1 MIDQIY
7 QINNDSKT
15 KSPGRM
21 KPRRSN
27 IFENLFGANRENEKI
42 ENIIEMIKDKKYSQ
56 LALCSLAL
64 VVEGIQKLF

>member
-1 MIDQIY
+1 
-7 QINNDSKT
+7 
-15 KSPGRM
+15 M